1 MLKPIIGGY
10 GTIKFREKTF
20 AGGSK
25 MAEFMNVFSLERF
38 LLYGIIYGF
47 ITAILHFVCTYLYNI
62 VVLSTV
68 LQMAGLGFTVGTLAI
83 FLEDQ
88 VHRPSIHILSNL
100 TLNYL

>member
-1 MLKPIIGGY
+1 MAQSNFG
-10 GTIKFREKTF
+10 EKTF

-88 VHRPSIHILSNL
+88 VHRPSVHILSNL

>member
-1 MLKPIIGGY
+1 MAQSNFG
-10 GTIKFREKTF
+10 EKTF

-25 MAEFMNVFSLERF
+25 MVEFMNVFSLEWF

-47 ITAILHFVCTYLYNI
+47 ITAILHFMCTYLYNI

-88 VHRPSIHILSNL
+88 VL
-100 TLNYL
+100 TLYSYSQ